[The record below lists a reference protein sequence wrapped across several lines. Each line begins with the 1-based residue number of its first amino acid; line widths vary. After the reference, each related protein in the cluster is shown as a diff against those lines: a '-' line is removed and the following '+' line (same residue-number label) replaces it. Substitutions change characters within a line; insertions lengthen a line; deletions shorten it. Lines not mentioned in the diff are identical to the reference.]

1 LWSVKISDFSDPGR
15 LDLSPEEGMR
25 VMLRSTAIAENPDL
39 LHDSNGGGGV
49 ITWVDPTDA
58 DGDGVTGDICEVLWD
73 LTKQKDDYRT
83 GFEGQFRLRLE
94 VEADI
99 KKQAAKKVNHETSRC
114 LKDNPTDAK
123 CTI

>member
-1 LWSVKISDFSDPGR
+1 
-15 LDLSPEEGMR
+15 MR
-25 VMLRSTAIAENPDL
+25 VMLRRSAIAENPDI

-83 GFEGQFRLRLE
+83 GFEGHFRLRLE
-94 VEADI
+94 VEADV
-99 KKQAAKKVNHETSRC
+99 KKQAAKKVNHETFRSS
-114 LKDNPTDAK
+114 KDNSTDASIPSS
-123 CTI
+123 CLRLWN